1 VFPGVVS
8 IFMAG
13 MFGVVSELVVVVA
26 AGLDFR
32 FGLGLKL
39 GTG

>member
-1 VFPGVVS
+1 MFPGVVS

-13 MFGVVSELVVVVA
+13 MFGVVSELIVVVVA
-26 AGLDFR
+26 ELE
-32 FGLGLKL
+32 LGFKL